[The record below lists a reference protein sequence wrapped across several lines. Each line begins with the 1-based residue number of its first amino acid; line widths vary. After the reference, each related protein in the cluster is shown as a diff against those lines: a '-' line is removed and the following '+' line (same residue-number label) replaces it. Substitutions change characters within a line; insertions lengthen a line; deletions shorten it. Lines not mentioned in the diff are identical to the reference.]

1 VSDEDIIAALEKVQ
15 LWNVIKSRS
24 ENQGNGNSN
33 GTGNGNGN
41 GQAPA
46 ENGSSSSGPKK
57 DEQVDPLAAPL
68 KSSPFSHGQFQL
80 FGLARALL
88 LKARSTIL
96 ILDEAT
102 SNVDANTDALMQSI
116 IREEFAHH
124 TILSI
129 AHRLDTIRDADLIV
143 VMDKGKVVESG
154 APGELLAKVSKTPES
169 GAGDEAGE
177 DTNGDKAWFKE
188 LWDGTH

>member
-1 VSDEDIIAALEKVQ
+1 VADERIIAVLEKVQ
-15 LWNVIKSRS
+15 LWRVIKSRS
-24 ENQGNGNSN
+24 ENSNGNSETSTN
-33 GTGNGNGN
+33 GTGQPN
-41 GQAPA
+41 GQATETDP
-46 ENGSSSSGPKK
+46 SSAKNVEES
-57 DEQVDPLAAPL
+57 DPLEAPL

-102 SNVDANTDALMQSI
+102 SNVDAETDALMQRI
-116 IREEFAHH
+116 IREEFSQH

-129 AHRLDTIRDADLIV
+129 AHRLDTIRDADVIV
-143 VMDKGKVVESG
+143 VLDKGVVVEVG
-154 APGELLAKVSKTPES
+154 APGELLAKEK
-169 GAGDEAGE
+169 GAEADGE
-177 DTNGDKAWFKE
+177 KAWFRE